1 MVNNTAHQKK
11 TFRRLVMAVSLL
23 SLCALWSV
31 TAVAAKKDDEETLRP
46 PPKPARAAQPA
57 GVAKPDKIY
66 FSGTHVGSMVTH
78 VAKYEDTLVDLARK
92 YDVGFVE
99 LRAANPDI
107 DPWMPGENTK
117 INIPSMHILPEGPR
131 QGIVINLPEMR
142 IYAYIKPGQPPFS
155 APLGIGREGLE
166 TPTGTTSVVNKRENP
181 VWRPTARMRKEDP
194 TLPEVVPA
202 GPDNPLGEHALYLGW
217 SEYRIHGT
225 NKPYGVGRR
234 ASSGCIR
241 MYPEDIKALFPQ
253 IPVGTA
259 VTVVDQPVKVAWIDD
274 KLFVEAHSSLAQA
287 NKIEN
292 EGGLPH
298 YEMTDDDMAAIVR
311 TAGDYAHLV
320 DWGTVRKVIRER
332 PGYPIVVAHRPSNA
346 AAKGTEAVPKT
357 KGDREAVV
365 DIDGQPAVTADKS

>member
-1 MVNNTAHQKK
+1 MNTAPHKPVLRK
-11 TFRRLVMAVSLL
+11 MAMAVSLVA
-23 SLCALWSV
+23 LCALWSV

-46 PPKPARAAQPA
+46 PPKPAKAEQPS
-57 GVAKPDKIY
+57 GVSKPDKVY
-66 FSGTHVGSMVTH
+66 YNGTHVGSMVTH

-107 DPWMPGENTK
+107 DPWMPGTNTK
-117 INIPSMHILPEGPR
+117 ITIPAMHILPEGPR

-166 TPTGTTSVVNKRENP
+166 TPVGMTSVVNKRENP

-202 GPDNPLGEHALYLGW
+202 GPDNPLGMHALYLGW
-217 SEYRIHGT
+217 NEYRIHGT

-241 MYPEDIKALFPQ
+241 MYPEDIAKLYPM
-253 IPVGTA
+253 IPVGTT

-298 YEMTDDDMAAIVR
+298 YEMTDDDMGAIVR
-311 TAGDYAHLV
+311 AAGDYAHLV

-332 PGYPIVVAHRPSNA
+332 PGYPVVVAHRPSSA
-346 AAKGTEAVPKT
+346 AAKGTEAAPQKK
-357 KGDREAVV
+357 KGDREAAV
-365 DIDGQPAVTADKS
+365 DSEEEPAADKS